1 MNPHS
6 TTSASPGGNAFVE
19 LVPRPLAPPS
29 DPPTAPFGPP
39 LAELTVA
46 ADTRLARDVRAFTRE
61 HLVRMAAD
69 RDTVADAVLLT
80 CELYANALQ
89 HAPDGAVVLRVL
101 HDRPSS
107 TFTVSVDDTSRVPP
121 AAADCRSARLQE
133 SGRGLAL
140 VADLALAWGWHPIDT
155 GKRVWF
161 SMSIVPIAQDSEESS
176 CA

>member
-1 MNPHS
+1 M
-6 TTSASPGGNAFVE
+6 
-19 LVPRPLAPPS
+19 L
-29 DPPTAPFGPP
+29 
-39 LAELTVA
+39 LAESTVA
-46 ADTRLARDVRAFTRE
+46 ADARLARDVRAFTRE

-101 HDRPSS
+101 HDRPRG

-121 AAADCRSARLQE
+121 AAADCRSACLQE

-140 VADLALAWGWHPIDT
+140 VVDLALAWGWHPIDT

-161 SMSIVPIAQDSEESS
+161 SMSIVRTAHDSEESS